1 MFEKDIKARLGET
14 KFMKFRIPIYFTS
27 HSKPERWGR
36 YLSLNKKKEN
46 K

>member
-1 MFEKDIKARLGET
+1 MFGKDIKIELGET
-14 KFMKFRIPIYFTS
+14 KFMSLRVPLYFTS
-27 HSKPERWGR
+27 HSKPERLRR